1 MGRLL
6 TCRFLLRRHART
18 PAEFEIVVA
27 QEMQRE
33 KEQGGGEGF
42 AASAWR
48 ARCTASKEMVLFD
61 QPASD
66 ICSKGTKALT
76 FSSRRGRNWP

>member
-48 ARCTASKEMVLFD
+48 ARCNS
-61 QPASD
+61 
-66 ICSKGTKALT
+66 
-76 FSSRRGRNWP
+76 W

>member
-6 TCRFLLRRHART
+6 TCRFLLRRHAGA

-42 AASAWR
+42 AASA
-48 ARCTASKEMVLFD
+48 
-61 QPASD
+61 
-66 ICSKGTKALT
+66 
-76 FSSRRGRNWP
+76 